1 MPALRAS
8 FVPSPIT
15 RAVIDGT
22 ARPRGIDLD
31 IEDNSGKT
39 VSAIVEANSKRMVA
53 GEDLDVAEM
62 SFGTFTRAR
71 DLGAPILAL
80 PVFPG
85 RRFLHPAIVVKE
97 DSPIQAPA
105 DLRGKRAA
113 IGQFWQTAAIW
124 HRVLLNTRY
133 GVKQGEMS
141 WVCTQPE
148 RWDRLPKPA
157 GDVRQDASGRDP
169 LALLKAGE
177 VDVALLTNATGLQG
191 DGSAE
196 GLRRLFAE
204 PAKTQLQYYKQTGIF
219 PVIHLVAMRE
229 ELAQDRTMYDELAEA
244 FKESKQLGLTDMIE
258 SPTEGPVFGGKP
270 DEVRA
275 IFGFDP
281 YPYAIEA
288 NRQAIETFLN
298 DAFNH
303 QHLTDRLLQVE
314 DLVPSHLLAR

>member
-124 HRVLLNTRY
+124 HRVLLNSGGFAFPAALAGRT
-133 GVKQGEMS
+133 S
-141 WVCTQPE
+141 
-148 RWDRLPKPA
+148 RLSQLSGTKRTAAGSRPRSLAPGCKPSTA
-157 GDVRQDASGRDP
+157 
-169 LALLKAGE
+169 
-177 VDVALLTNATGLQG
+177 
-191 DGSAE
+191 
-196 GLRRLFAE
+196 
-204 PAKTQLQYYKQTGIF
+204 
-219 PVIHLVAMRE
+219 
-229 ELAQDRTMYDELAEA
+229 
-244 FKESKQLGLTDMIE
+244 
-258 SPTEGPVFGGKP
+258 
-270 DEVRA
+270 
-275 IFGFDP
+275 
-281 YPYAIEA
+281 
-288 NRQAIETFLN
+288 
-298 DAFNH
+298 
-303 QHLTDRLLQVE
+303 
-314 DLVPSHLLAR
+314 